1 VPILNPRAIEFTSHS
16 PEQTRRVGMRL
27 GAMLRSGDLVCLS
40 GDLGSGKTTLVQG
53 IAQGWGSLDQVS
65 SPTFVLV
72 NQYRRPDGA
81 ALHHMDAYRMRDA
94 AEAEDLDLDF
104 FLETGALILEWP
116 ERIKEILPAQRIWVE
131 LSYVADEK
139 RGMVFS
145 AQGERFTQMLAEF
158 RQKVFGG

>member
-1 VPILNPRAIEFTSHS
+1 MPILNPHTLEFTSRS

-27 GAMLRSGDLVCLS
+27 GAMLRPGDLVCLS

-81 ALHHMDAYRMRDA
+81 VLHHMDAYRMRDG
-94 AEAEDLDLDF
+94 AEAEDLDLDML
-104 FLETGALILEWP
+104 LETGALIVEWP
-116 ERIKEILPAQRIWVE
+116 ERIRSVLPTERVWVD
-131 LSYVADEK
+131 LGWVAEEK
-139 RGMVFS
+139 RSMVFAS
-145 AQGERFTQMLAEF
+145 SGEYYAAMLTDF